1 MNTIFGILHN
11 NDVASILLEG
21 LERFK
26 LQNYES
32 VGIATLVNG
41 KVQWEY
47 LQGEKRDLI
56 QQLQKK
62 VLNVSSSFGI
72 AYTRCGNQSKP
83 NPQSTYFY
91 ATDDIAV
98 VHNGS
103 VENYQELKEELL
115 NLGYSF
121 QTRTESELIAKVIT
135 RYIDV
140 GLSPIEAI
148 SVAIMRL
155 KGYFAIISLFAGSEE
170 QLIAARRGNPL
181 AIGVHQ
187 NSLYVSSDVD
197 TLSPLSEQIMQLE
210 EGTPAVLRSINSE
223 VLKPIL

>member
-21 LERFK
+21 LERFR

-32 VGIATLVNG
+32 IGIATLVNG

-47 LQGEKRDLI
+47 LEGEKKHLI
-56 QQLQKK
+56 QHLQKK
-62 VLNVSSSFGI
+62 VLNVNGNFGI
-72 AYTRCGNQSKP
+72 AYTYCGNQSNP
-83 NPQSTYFY
+83 NLQNAYFY
-91 ATDDIAV
+91 ATEDIAV

-115 NLGYSF
+115 NLGYDL

-140 GLSPIEAI
+140 GLSPIEAM

-197 TLSPLSEQIMQLE
+197 TLSPLSQQIMQLE
-210 EGTPAVLRSINSE
+210 EGTPAVLRSINPEIFKST
-223 VLKPIL
+223 L